1 MRFNEN
7 AQLDPTQVEDER
19 GQSSGSSAAPG
30 GGGFGV
36 PIVVGGG
43 GGGLLLVLLLL
54 AFNLLGGGLSA
65 PSTAGVPADS
75 YDGRQVPGST
85 VAQSCRTGADA
96 NARTDCRVVGV
107 VNSVQQYWRADL
119 SARGAR
125 YEAAD

>member
-43 GGGLLLVLLLL
+43 GGGLLLVLLVL

-65 PSTAGVPADS
+65 PSTASVPSDS

-85 VAQSCRTGADA
+85 VAQ
-96 NARTDCRVVGV
+96 
-107 VNSVQQYWRADL
+107 L
-119 SARGAR
+119 SNRR
-125 YEAAD
+125 